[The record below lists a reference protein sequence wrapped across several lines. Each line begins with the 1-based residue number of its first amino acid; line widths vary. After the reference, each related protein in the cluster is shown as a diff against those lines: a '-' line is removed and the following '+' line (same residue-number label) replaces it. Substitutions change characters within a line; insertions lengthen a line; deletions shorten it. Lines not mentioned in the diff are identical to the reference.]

1 MLIVYPL
8 TDFSDT
14 QRQAVKDAGVYA
26 GLNILR
32 IIDEHTAALS
42 AHGLLLIGDEDH
54 VLVYDLGGST
64 LDVSLAYLEY
74 GLLKI
79 QATAGDRHLGGADF
93 DQRIIDHLVKLYRS
107 KTGTDVSS
115 NLDALG
121 KLKKEVEK
129 AKRVLSF
136 QELVTIEIEEFGNG
150 QPFSEILT
158 RSEFEELNVDLFL
171 KTLRSVDQVL
181 MDAGVKKNELYEV
194 GFILGFA
201 TLHDLMRGLGH
212 PYWWLVLDPESL
224 STTERVLRQGSRAI
238 LGLGLWT

>member
-14 QRQAVKDAGVYA
+14 QRQAVKDAVVYA

-136 QELVTIEIEEFGNG
+136 QELVTIEIEDFGNG
-150 QPFSEILT
+150 RPFSETLT
-158 RSEFEELNVDLFL
+158 RYEFEELNADLFL
-171 KTLRSVDQVL
+171 KTLKSVDQVL
-181 MDAGVKKNELYEV
+181 MDAGVKKNELHEV
-194 GFILGFA
+194 GFILSSA
-201 TLHDLMRGLGH
+201 TLHDLMRGLGY

-224 STTERVLRQGSRAI
+224 STTERVLGQRPKAI
-238 LGLGLWT
+238 LELWT

>member
-136 QELVTIEIEEFGNG
+136 QELVTIEIEDFGNG
-150 QPFSEILT
+150 RPFSETLT
-158 RSEFEELNVDLFL
+158 RSEFEELNADLFL
-171 KTLRSVDQVL
+171 KTLKSVDQVL
-181 MDAGVKKNELYEV
+181 MDAGVKKNELHEV
-194 GFILGFA
+194 GFILSSA
-201 TLHDLMRGLGH
+201 TLHDLMRGLGY

-224 STTERVLRQGSRAI
+224 STTERVLGQRPKAI
-238 LGLGLWT
+238 LELWT